1 MRYKIRLHC
10 DLFKCG
16 SPQVARRP
24 GVGQDE
30 PHARPPV
37 AARFSHFRYAL
48 RRFLRF
54 SEKEAR
60 SAGVTPQQHQLLL
73 GIAGFSE
80 SGVATI
86 SQLAEFLQER
96 NNSVVGLVERAA
108 KSGLV
113 RRRNSAADQRQVLVS
128 LTPRGRGILIRLSRL
143 HREEVDRV
151 RAVIVSSAEALE
163 KTPKAA
169 GLKTRSRKPTQS
181 PPPPPSSLKHHR
193 EMTS

>member
-1 MRYKIRLHC
+1 MSRTQDRQLLR
-10 DLFKCG
+10 DL
-16 SPQVARRP
+16 A
-24 GVGQDE
+24 
-30 PHARPPV
+30 
-37 AARFSHFRYAL
+37 HFRYAL

-163 KTPKAA
+163 LAPKAESPKAA